1 MKKKYLL
8 IAITFL
14 FCFSLFP
21 EDSESLIPKKTKTEN
36 EYFITGTEG
45 DIIYSLGEG
54 VVDIGFDNIK
64 GLYITADYNSLGIK
78 VTYCNLGTISV
89 SKKQKIK
96 KGDKLGSIG
105 MTGYTDKTGCS
116 IIIEIDEDLFLF
128 QNSRSYDR

>member
-8 IAITFL
+8 IAITIL
-14 FCFSLFP
+14 FCTSLFS
-21 EDSESLIPKKTKTEN
+21 EDLENLIPKKTKTEN
-36 EYFITGTEG
+36 EYFIPGNEG
-45 DIIYSLGEG
+45 DIIYSLGES

-64 GLYITADYNSLGIK
+64 GLYIIADYNSLGIK

-105 MTGYTDKTGCS
+105 MTGYTDQTGCS
-116 IIIEIDEDLFLF
+116 IIIEINEDSFLF
-128 QNSRSYDR
+128 QRKMSKF